1 MKFFVAIIAGAFV
14 SLGLIAMMAAL
25 VASDDIYVEEVDDY
39 TIIELTEP
47 RKDSRPVHIKRV
59 LEPPPEPVQKPSGIS
74 TVRAEPAKASTS
86 IEQVEMPGIAVSSN
100 FESQEFVMDLP
111 QDTGATPIYRTLP
124 RYPISAARQKIRGWV
139 KLRFSI
145 NTEGFP
151 EDIEVIESQP
161 EEIFDQAAVDALA
174 RWKYRP
180 KMESGQ
186 PVKQENLSV
195 RIDFGK
201 KN

>member
-1 MKFFVAIIAGAFV
+1 MLIFSSFIETKLFLFILFIYLFIIFFSICLRNNNTTTTFHN
-14 SLGLIAMMAAL
+14 S
-25 VASDDIYVEEVDDY
+25 Y
-39 TIIELTEP
+39 
-47 RKDSRPVHIKRV
+47 
-59 LEPPPEPVQKPSGIS
+59 PPPPPPPPPSIFPPFPS
-74 TVRAEPAKASTS
+74 ILSLLNSASPSPQETIALPANAPYGR
-86 IEQVEMPGIAVSSN
+86 I
-100 FESQEFVMDLP
+100 
-111 QDTGATPIYRTLP
+111 
-124 RYPISAARQKIRGWV
+124 
-139 KLRFSI
+139 SI

-186 PVKQENLSV
+186 PVRQENLSV

-201 KN
+201 KK